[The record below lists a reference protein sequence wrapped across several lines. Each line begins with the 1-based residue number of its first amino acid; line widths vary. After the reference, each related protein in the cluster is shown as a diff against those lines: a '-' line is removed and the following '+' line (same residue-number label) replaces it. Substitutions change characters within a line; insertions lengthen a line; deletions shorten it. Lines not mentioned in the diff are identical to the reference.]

1 MLTYKINATQSTN
14 SYLKELVKKIGADE
28 EIVVVTNNQTNGRG
42 QMGAVWQSQVGK
54 SLTFSV
60 FKFGMGLHI
69 KHHFFLSMAA
79 SLVVNKVLQFHNV
92 PDVCIKWPNDIL
104 SANKK
109 ICGIL
114 IENILHKSVITGSI
128 IGIGLNVNESSF
140 VYLPKAISM
149 KMSTG
154 KTYNLEKMLEEIV
167 ASLDFYFAFLKEERF
182 EELGSLYLS
191 NLYGKDQVCAF
202 TTPDGKHFN
211 GIIRS
216 ITPSGKLQVE
226 IEQEKLQEFDL
237 KEITLVY

>member
-28 EIVVVTNNQTNGRG
+28 EIVVVTNNQTHGRG

-60 FKFGMGLHI
+60 FKFGMGLPVR
-69 KHHFFLSMAA
+69 HHFFLSMAV
-79 SLVVNKVLQFHNV
+79 SLAVKKVLQFHKV
-92 PDVCIKWPNDIL
+92 TDLCIKWPNDIL

-128 IGIGLNVNESSF
+128 IGVGLNVNENSF
-140 VYLPKAISM
+140 VHLPNATSLKIC
-149 KMSTG
+149 TG
-154 KTYNLEKMLEEIV
+154 KSYDLEKILEEIV
-167 ASLDFYFAFLKEERF
+167 ASIDFYFTFLKEKRF
-182 EELGSLYLS
+182 EELNALYLS
-191 NLYGKDQVCAF
+191 NLYGKDQVSAF

-216 ITPSGKLQVE
+216 ITASGKLQVE
-226 IEQEKLQEFDL
+226 MENKKVQEFDL